1 MEVVVIFQTLQ
12 LFKAVCWT
20 EVLLQMF
27 KQEYTGIKAFWFQ
40 FKKIV
45 QKQCYYFTAWMLELN
60 IVAVKRDHKILL
72 NSILFI

>member
-40 FKKIV
+40 FKKLYRNNAITS
-45 QKQCYYFTAWMLELN
+45 QHELN

>member
-27 KQEYTGIKAFWFQ
+27 KQEYTGIKAF
-40 FKKIV
+40 
-45 QKQCYYFTAWMLELN
+45 
-60 IVAVKRDHKILL
+60 
-72 NSILFI
+72 